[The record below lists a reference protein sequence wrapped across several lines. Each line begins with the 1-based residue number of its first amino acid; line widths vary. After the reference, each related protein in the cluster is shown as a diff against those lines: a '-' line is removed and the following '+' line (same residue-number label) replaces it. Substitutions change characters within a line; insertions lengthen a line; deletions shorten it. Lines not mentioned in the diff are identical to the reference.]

1 MATQFPG
8 GRSKGMIERIK
19 RLILSPTAEWQAID
33 AEPMTAM
40 GIFTSWVVPLAAIG
54 PIAGLIGAQLFGFG
68 FLGVHYRPSLIGS
81 IETAV
86 IGYVS
91 MLAGIFILALVIDAL
106 APSFG
111 GTKNAV
117 AAMKVAA
124 YSSTAA
130 LVVGIVQIMPSLFF
144 LGLLSCYSLYLM
156 WIGLPLLMKPP
167 ADKAVPYFAVSL
179 VACVVVYAVAMAI
192 AGTVTGGLMR
202 PGITADAGTVS
213 GTVSVPGLG
222 SVDLDK
228 VKAASERMTAAS
240 ERMQAD
246 AASGHSS
253 AVPAD
258 TLQAMLPATIA
269 GFTRG
274 DVETQAGGAAGISGS
289 KAEAR
294 YTMGEQSFSLSVA
307 DVGAMGAVATLGG
320 AMNLQSSKTTANG
333 YEKTAMVDGSMVSEK
348 WDNADHRGSYSTMV
362 ASRFAV
368 DASGNAQSI
377 DVLKQAVAAIDTGK
391 LAGLAK

>member
-8 GRSKGMIERIK
+8 DRSKGMIERIK
-19 RLILSPTAEWQAID
+19 RLILSPTAEWQAIE
-33 AEPMTAM
+33 AESMTAM

-68 FLGVHYRPSLIGS
+68 FLGVHYRPSIIGS
-81 IETAV
+81 VEAALIH
-86 IGYVS
+86 YVS
-91 MLAGIFILALVIDAL
+91 SLVGIFLMALIIDAL

-124 YSSTAA
+124 FSATAA
-130 LVVGIVQIMPSLFF
+130 LIVGIVQIMPSLFF
-144 LGLLSCYSLYLM
+144 LGLLGFYSLYLM

-167 ADKAVPYFAVSL
+167 ADKAVAYYAVSL
-179 VACVVVYAVAMAI
+179 VVCVVVFAVAGAV
-192 AGTVTGGLMR
+192 AGAVTGGMMR
-202 PGITADAGTVS
+202 PMMSTDAGEVS
-213 GTVSVPGLG
+213 GTLAVPGVG
-222 SVDLDK
+222 TVDLDK
-228 VKAASERMTAAS
+228 VRAAGERMKAAGAQ
-240 ERMQAD
+240 MQAD

-258 TLQAMLPATIA
+258 ALQAMLPATIA

-274 DVETQAGGAAGISGS
+274 DVETQSGGAAGISGS

-294 YTMGEQSFSLSVA
+294 YTMGDQSFSLSVA

-333 YEKTAMVDGSMVSEK
+333 YEKSVMVDGSMVSEK
-348 WDNADHRGSYSTMV
+348 WDNGDHRGSYSTMV

-368 DASGNAQSI
+368 DASGNAPSI
-377 DVLKQAVAAIDTGK
+377 DVLKQAVAAIDTSK